1 MKLEGANL
9 GPCIVGFCGNSHA
22 VNGTEHYWVPQ
33 ASPQG
38 RLGGLDLTTGIGH
51 GTVGRDVPAPWQT
64 VLIMSPCRCFAG
76 HRSCGLALA
85 AQAAQ
90 EQRYYLVT
98 CLVTL

>member
-22 VNGTEHYWVPQ
+22 VNGTEHYWVPR

-64 VLIMSPCRCFAG
+64 VLIISHPADALQGIAPVGWRWL
-76 HRSCGLALA
+76 HKLPRSSAIIW
-85 AQAAQ
+85 
-90 EQRYYLVT
+90 
-98 CLVTL
+98 